1 VPFNVTMQF
10 RNSTETWGAVAR
22 AFHWLIALLILAQFI
37 IGTIAEEMK
46 LTPAKLDL
54 FVWHKSIG
62 VTILVLAVLRLTWR
76 LGNPS
81 PAPPA
86 GMPRWERKLA
96 AAAHWLLYA
105 LIFAVPLSG
114 WWVSDASRVPF
125 KAFFLVPMPDFI
137 ATDRSLQE
145 AAAEVHEVLT
155 MTLLLVVCVHVAA
168 ALRHHLLLR
177 DDVLR
182 RMLTG
187 RHGRTGP

>member
-1 VPFNVTMQF
+1 MQF
-10 RNSTETWGAVAR
+10 RNSAETWGAVAR
-22 AFHWLIALLILAQFI
+22 AFHWSIAALVLVQFA
-37 IGTIAEEMK
+37 IGTVAEEMK

-62 VTILVLAVLRLTWR
+62 VTVLVLAVLRLAWR
-76 LGNPS
+76 FGNP
-81 PAPPA
+81 PPVPPD
-86 GMPRWERKLA
+86 GTPGWERKLA
-96 AAAHWLLYA
+96 AIAHWVLYA
-105 LIFAVPLSG
+105 LIFIVPLSG

-137 ATDRSLQE
+137 ATDRALQE

-155 MTLLLVVCVHVAA
+155 MTLLVVVIVHVAA
-168 ALRHHLLLR
+168 ALRHHFLLH

-187 RHGRTGP
+187 RHERDGP

>member
-1 VPFNVTMQF
+1 MRMQF
-10 RNSTETWGAVAR
+10 RNSAETWGLVAR
-22 AFHWLIALLILAQFI
+22 AFHWLIAALVLAQFA

-54 FVWHKSIG
+54 FVWHKSLG
-62 VTILVLAVLRLTWR
+62 VTVLVLAVLRLAWR
-76 LGNPS
+76 LGNPP

-86 GMPRWERKLA
+86 GTPCWERRLA
-96 AAAHWLLYA
+96 AAAHWLLYI
-105 LIFAVPLSG
+105 LVFAVPLSG

-125 KAFFLVPMPDFI
+125 KAFFLLPMPDFI
-137 ATDRSLQE
+137 ATDRALQE

-155 MTLLLVVCVHVAA
+155 MTLLVVVIFHVAA
-168 ALRHHLLLR
+168 GLRHHFVLH

-187 RHGRTGP
+187 RHDRDRP

>member
-1 VPFNVTMQF
+1 MQY
-10 RNSTETWGAVAR
+10 RNSVETWGAVAR
-22 AFHWLIALLILAQFI
+22 AFHWLVAALVLTQFV
-37 IGTIAEEMK
+37 IGSIAEEMK

-62 VTILVLAVLRLTWR
+62 VTVLVLAVLRLAWR
-76 LGNPS
+76 LGNPP

-86 GMPRWERKLA
+86 GKRGWERRLA
-96 AAAHWLLYA
+96 SIAHWLLYA

-137 ATDRSLQE
+137 ATDRTLQE
-145 AAAEVHEVLT
+145 AAAEVHEALT
-155 MTLLLVVCVHVAA
+155 MTLLVVVIVHVGA

-187 RHGRTGP
+187 RHDRD

>member
-1 VPFNVTMQF
+1 MTIQL
-10 RNSTETWGAVAR
+10 RNSRDTWGAVAR
-22 AFHWLIALLILAQFI
+22 ALHWLIAALILVQFL
-37 IGTIAEEMK
+37 IGSIAEDMK

-62 VTILVLAVLRLTWR
+62 VTVLLLAVLRLAWR
-76 LGNPS
+76 LGNAP

-86 GMPRWERKLA
+86 GTPQWERRLA
-96 AAAHWLLYA
+96 AAAHAVLYA

-125 KAFFLVPMPDFI
+125 KAFFILPMPDFI
-137 ATDRSLQE
+137 VTDRAVQE
-145 AAAEVHEVLT
+145 AAAEVHEALT
-155 MTLLLVVCVHVAA
+155 VALLVVVILHIVA
-168 ALRHHLLLR
+168 ALRHHFLLH

-187 RHGRTGP
+187 RRSKD

>member
-1 VPFNVTMQF
+1 MTVEF
-10 RNSTETWGAVAR
+10 RNTRDTWGAVAR
-22 AFHWLIALLILAQFI
+22 GFHWLIATLVLAQFV

-46 LTPAKLDL
+46 LTPTKLDL

-62 VTILVLAVLRLTWR
+62 VTILLLAVLRLAWR
-76 LGNPS
+76 FGNPP

-86 GMPRWERKLA
+86 GTPGWERKLA
-96 AAAHWLLYA
+96 ALAHWLLYA

-125 KAFFLVPMPDFI
+125 NAFFFLPMPDFI
-137 ATDRSLQE
+137 ATDRALQE
-145 AAAEVHEVLT
+145 AAAEVHEALT
-155 MTLLLVVCVHVAA
+155 ITLLVVVILHIGA
-168 ALRHHLLLR
+168 ALRHHFLLR

-187 RHGRTGP
+187 RCSRD

>member
-1 VPFNVTMQF
+1 MQL

-22 AFHWLIALLILAQFI
+22 GFHWLVAALVLAQFV
-37 IGTIAEEMK
+37 IGSIAEDMK

-62 VTILVLAVLRLTWR
+62 VTVLVLAVLRLAWR
-76 LGNPS
+76 LGNPP
-81 PAPPA
+81 PAPP
-86 GMPRWERKLA
+86 GGTPGWERRLA
-96 AAAHWLLYA
+96 AVAHWLLYA

-137 ATDRSLQE
+137 ATDRALQE
-145 AAAEVHEVLT
+145 AAAEVHEALT
-155 MTLLLVVCVHVAA
+155 MTLLVVVIVHVAA
-168 ALRHHLLLR
+168 ALRHQLLLH

-187 RHGRTGP
+187 RRDRE

>member
-1 VPFNVTMQF
+1 MQF
-10 RNSTETWGAVAR
+10 RNSAETWGAVAR
-22 AFHWLIALLILAQFI
+22 AFHWLIAALILVQFV
-37 IGTIAEEMK
+37 IGSIAEDMK

-62 VTILVLAVLRLTWR
+62 VTVLVLALLRLLWR
-76 LGNPS
+76 LGNP
-81 PAPPA
+81 PPVPPA
-86 GMPRWERKLA
+86 GTAAWETKLA
-96 AAAHWLLYA
+96 AAAHWVLYA

-137 ATDRSLQE
+137 ATDRALQE

-155 MTLLLVVCVHVAA
+155 TTLLVVVILHVAA
-168 ALRHHLLLR
+168 ALRHHFLLH

-187 RHGRTGP
+187 RRSRD

>member
-1 VPFNVTMQF
+1 VTVEF
-10 RNSTETWGAVAR
+10 RNTGNTWGAVAR
-22 AFHWLIALLILAQFI
+22 GLHWLIAVLVLAQFV
-37 IGTIAEEMK
+37 IGTVAEEMK

-62 VTILVLAVLRLTWR
+62 VTVLVLALLRLGWR
-76 LGNPS
+76 LGNPP

-86 GMPRWERKLA
+86 GTPGWERKLA
-96 AAAHWLLYA
+96 SLAHWVLYA

-125 KAFFLVPMPDFI
+125 KAFFFVPMPDFI
-137 ATDRSLQE
+137 ATDRALQE
-145 AAAEVHEVLT
+145 AAAEVHEALT
-155 MTLLLVVCVHVAA
+155 ITLLVVVMLHIGA
-168 ALRHHLLLR
+168 ALRHHYLLR

-187 RHGRTGP
+187 RRSKD